1 MDARQRP
8 RSAPTWKERALN
20 EERVLLESKSGQP
33 AHGREEAGGTVS
45 DAQAPEEQAV
55 GGAESRASASA
66 DPADE
71 PRERSPLVF
80 PLSYPVALREL
91 RENIPFLVAHGLNA
105 EVVLADTTYN
115 GEVTIRDL
123 ERLAIELRRHK
134 IKVVAHL
141 PHHDL
146 KLASPDRMI
155 LQHSID
161 AIQEGLEIG
170 KILGARIA
178 VFHSGYSNHVRPD
191 ETEWWIEQC
200 VMGLEDLVARAR
212 EEEVIVALEN
222 TWEPDETV
230 IMRLFES
237 VESPWL
243 RFCCDVG
250 HAACF
255 SQFAPEEWVVQFR
268 DKIVN
273 LNFHDNEG
281 MQDQHLAC
289 GRGVVGFDVI
299 AETVRE
305 HLSEPVNITLE
316 VTKEDLVASIRHL
329 EECGLT
335 FERAT

>member
-1 MDARQRP
+1 MRD
-8 RSAPTWKERALN
+8 
-20 EERVLLESKSGQP
+20 ERVLMETQRDELP
-33 AHGREEAGGTVS
+33 
-45 DAQAPEEQAV
+45 AQARGLAEEQVPRRDERAETLPDAPDSPAESQDVGERVKEGAMPEE
-55 GGAESRASASA
+55 
-66 DPADE
+66 E
-71 PRERSPLVF
+71 PRERPPLVF

-91 RENIPFLVAHGLNA
+91 RECIPFLVENNLNA
-105 EVVLADTTYN
+105 EVVLADTNYN

-146 KLASPDRMI
+146 KLASHDKMI
-155 LQHSID
+155 LQHSLD

-200 VMGLEDLVARAR
+200 VMGLEDLVSRAR
-212 EEEVIVALEN
+212 EEEVICALEN

-230 IMRLFES
+230 ILRLFEA

-255 SQFAPEEWVVQFR
+255 SQFAPEEWIVQFR

-273 LNFHDNEG
+273 LNFHDNDG
-281 MQDQHLAC
+281 RQDQHLAC
-289 GRGVVGFDVI
+289 GKGVVGFDVV
-299 AETVRE
+299 AETVRDE
-305 HLSEPVNITLE
+305 LAEPVNITLE
-316 VTKEDLVASIRHL
+316 VNREDLAASIRHL
-329 EECGLT
+329 EECGLR
-335 FERAT
+335 FERTT